1 CRRPR
6 QALRLDSELRLHRY
20 RFVPGRDAGTM
31 TFTVGYD
38 DALLFDDKHPWDDA
52 QRQLMDAGFGD
63 GLPVVVPT
71 AARMEGMLRGM
82 ASHSVGQMP
91 PLFGELTPEAVAY
104 CCVLAGCV
112 PAELPVVLAAAAATL
127 KDEFNLLGLQTTTGS
142 PTVCVMVH
150 GPIARQLGMNAEA
163 NCLGPGNR
171 ANACIGRALQLVLR
185 NIGGARPG
193 TTDMATIGQP
203 GKYVFC
209 LAEGEHPLLP
219 SLAQRRGIRGASAV
233 SVLGISGTLEVLPTD
248 PGTDAESLLAAVADA
263 MHGARV
269 GGAAGR
275 ETECGEQFLLVP
287 PEIADRIQE
296 AGWTL
301 PDAQR
306 FLWERSPPGRSGKP
320 WPLARN
326 AESIHCIAAGGSGIK
341 TCALI
346 PWGGGSESVTLEVG

>member
-1 CRRPR
+1 
-6 QALRLDSELRLHRY
+6 
-20 RFVPGRDAGTM
+20 M

-63 GLPVVVPT
+63 GLPPVVPT
-71 AARMEGMLRGM
+71 AVRVESMLRGM

-104 CCVLAGCV
+104 CCLLAGCV
-112 PAELPVVLAAAAATL
+112 PAELPVVLTAAAATL

-150 GPIARQLGMNAEA
+150 GPIARELGMNAEA

-219 SLAQRRGIRGASAV
+219 SLAHRRGIGGGTSAV
-233 SVLGISGTLEVLPTD
+233 TVMGISGTLEVLPTD
-248 PGTDAESLLAAVADA
+248 PRTGAESILAAAVDA
-263 MHGARV
+263 MHGARI

-287 PEIADRIQE
+287 SEVADGIQQ

-301 PDAQR
+301 NDVQR
-306 FLWERSPPGRSGKP
+306 FIHERSPQGGSGKP

-326 AESIHCIAAGGSGIK
+326 PGSIHCIAAGGSGIK
-341 TCALI
+341 MCALI
-346 PWGGGSESVTLEVG
+346 PWGGGTDSVTLAVN